1 MGDEQFSSVQ
11 RSVFDSTEVDTVHWT
26 GQLLGGN
33 RGGGEG
39 NLCGD
44 FFFVKTG
51 TIFNTGKD
59 VGIPQL
65 MCKVRQ
71 GERGLCGVVGWILRL
86 AVLALG
92 CECCLAPGWS

>member
-1 MGDEQFSSVQ
+1 MGRAVSNSLLDWTPITLDPSVHEGA
-11 RSVFDSTEVDTVHWT
+11 TEE
-26 GQLLGGN
+26 GGK
-33 RGGGEG
+33 ETFEVT
-39 NLCGD
+39 

-51 TIFNTGKD
+51 EIFNTGKD

-65 MCKVRQ
+65 MCKVQQ
-71 GERGLCGVVGWILRL
+71 GEHGLCGVVGWILRL